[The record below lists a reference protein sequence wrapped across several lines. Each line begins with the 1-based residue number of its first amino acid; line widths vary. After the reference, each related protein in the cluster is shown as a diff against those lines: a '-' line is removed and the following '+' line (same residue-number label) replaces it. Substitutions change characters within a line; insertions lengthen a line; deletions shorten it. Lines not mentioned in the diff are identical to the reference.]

1 MVRRLL
7 DGGAAFTVEVAAGM
21 GDLARIRE
29 LLDADTECI
38 SKLGEFGGRP
48 LGEAANRGHAEVV
61 RLLLERGVDPNLRT
75 GRDAPKGTALWH
87 AARSGNA
94 ELAELLL
101 EAGANPNSSVESSGT
116 ATWNAKDPELRALF
130 YRRGGTVDVGG
141 LLLDGNI
148 DAVLAVADAAPE
160 IVSSAGCGGIFTFVV
175 SFEKRELLQPLLDR
189 GVRVPDVVTGCR
201 TYLWRVPEMTRVLL
215 EHGMNPNLPNWQRV
229 TPLHDICLV
238 NPMYRKPTAAAR
250 SRAESETK
258 QRVPL
263 IDLFLELG
271 ANINAIDEEYR
282 STPLGWA
289 ARNGLDDAVA
299 ALLERGADPNV
310 AGESWATPLKWTR
323 RRGHGE
329 IESVLRNHGA
339 LR

>member
-7 DGGAAFTVEVAAGM
+7 DGGAAFTIEVAAGM

-29 LLDADTECI
+29 LLDEDPECI
-38 SKLGEFGGRP
+38 SKLGDFGGRP
-48 LGEAANRGHAEVV
+48 LGEAAQRAHAEAVK
-61 RLLLERGVDPNLRT
+61 LLLDRGVDPNLRF
-75 GRDAPKGTALWH
+75 GRDAPNGTALWH
-87 AARSGNA
+87 AARMGNVR
-94 ELAELLL
+94 LATLLL
-101 EAGANPNSSVESSGT
+101 DAGADPNSSVESSGT

-160 IVSSAGCGGIFTFVV
+160 IVSSSGCGGIFTFVV

-201 TYLWRVPEMTRVLL
+201 TYLWHVPDMTRVLL

-229 TPLHDICLV
+229 TPLHELCHV
-238 NPMYRKPTAAAR
+238 TPFHGMRSAAGRRRMAKQ
-250 SRAESETK
+250 AERRLT
-258 QRVPL
+258 L
-263 IDLFLELG
+263 IDLFLEFG
-271 ANINAIDEEYR
+271 ANVDAIDEEFR

-289 ARNGLDDAVA
+289 ARSGLEDAA
-299 ALLERGADPNV
+299 EALLKRGADPNKS
-310 AGESWATPLKWTR
+310 GEPWATPLAWARK
-323 RRGHGE
+323 RGHRD
-329 IESVLRNHGA
+329 IAAVLRDHGA
-339 LR
+339 R